1 MSKPDTKRPQKL
13 CQDADLSAWC
23 AALASPVALD
33 TVPPNWHT
41 ARELATKLGKA
52 GSTIGTLLAR
62 AVREGRAERKDF
74 RIQTGAMVRPV
85 PHYKL
90 K

>member
-1 MSKPDTKRPQKL
+1 MKKAKL
-13 CQDADLSAWC
+13 TAEQIEVSAWA
-23 AALASPVALD
+23 AALASPIITD

-85 PHYKL
+85 PHYKIR
-90 K
+90 

>member
-1 MSKPDTKRPQKL
+1 MKRKVTAEEL
-13 CQDADLSAWC
+13 NASAWAAALSA
-23 AALASPVALD
+23 PVIVD

-74 RIQTGAMVRPV
+74 RIQTGAMARPV
-85 PHYKL
+85 PHYRL
-90 K
+90 R

>member
-1 MSKPDTKRPQKL
+1 MKSKPDP
-13 CQDADLSAWC
+13 DLAKWC

-62 AVREGRAERKDF
+62 AVREGRAERKDY
-74 RIQTGAMVRPV
+74 RVTSGQVTRPV
-85 PHYKL
+85 PHYHLL